1 MKGNESEK
9 MKRQTVGRKETFFGG
24 IQGCRNA
31 K

>member
-9 MKRQTVGRKETFFGG
+9 MKRQTVGRKEIFFG
-24 IQGCRNA
+24 IQGCRDA